1 MPTTKPQQYLMY
13 VIEYLFLLILGGTI
27 YYGIEILFRGYSHV
41 TMFFVGGMCLI
52 LIGLINEIIDWN
64 MLFWKQMII
73 GDICVLILEF
83 VFGCIFNLIL
93 GWDVWDYSNMPFN
106 LLGQICLP
114 FAILWLPIVA
124 LAIVVD
130 DWTKYLLFHGR
141 KPHYRWKNSD
151 PMDLTPSYT

>member
-1 MPTTKPQQYLMY
+1 
-13 VIEYLFLLILGGTI
+13 
-27 YYGIEILFRGYSHV
+27 
-41 TMFFVGGMCLI
+41 MFFVGGMAFI

-64 MLFWKQMII
+64 MLFWYQMII

-93 GWDVWDYSNMPFN
+93 EMNVWDYSDLPFN

-114 FAILWLPIVA
+114 FALLWLPVVA

-130 DWTKYLLFHGR
+130 DWTKYILFHGK
-141 KPHYRWKNSD
+141 KPYYRFKNSD
-151 PMDLTPSYT
+151 PKQ